1 VTEQPTS
8 DVTEQPT
15 TGRVPRA
22 RRSDGLR
29 TREAI
34 LEHAAR
40 LATVEGIEGLS
51 LGRLADEV
59 GISKSGLFAHFGSKE
74 ELQLATVETAG
85 RIFDDVVVAPALAA
99 PDGLARLTALTDG
112 FLQHVED
119 GVFPGG
125 CFFASVVAELAAH
138 PGPVRDSALVV
149 LANWDGLL
157 EQALEHARD
166 TGEIAAD
173 ADVQQLAFEIGGSL
187 LLANVQFVVLAE
199 PLPLERARRAIASRL
214 DAVRPA

>member
-1 VTEQPTS
+1 MSEQ
-8 DVTEQPT
+8 T
-15 TGRVPRA
+15 TAGRAPRA

-51 LGRLADEV
+51 LARLADDV
-59 GISKSGLFAHFGSKE
+59 GMSKSGLFAHFGSKE

-85 RIFDDVVVAPALAA
+85 RIFDEVVVAPAQAA

-112 FLQHVED
+112 FLRHVED

-125 CFFASVVAELAAH
+125 CFFASVVAELGAH

-149 LANWDGLL
+149 LANWEGLL
-157 EQALEHARD
+157 VQALERARAA
-166 TGEIAAD
+166 GEISSD
-173 ADVQQLAFEIGGSL
+173 ADVHQLAFEIGGSL
-187 LLANVQFVVLAE
+187 LLANVQFVVMAA
-199 PLPLERARRAIASRL
+199 PLPLERARRAITSRL
-214 DAVRPA
+214 DAVRTP

>member
-1 VTEQPTS
+1 MN
-8 DVTEQPT
+8 EQPT

-85 RIFDDVVVAPALAA
+85 RIFDDVVVVPARAA

-125 CFFASVVAELAAH
+125 CFFASVVAELGAH

-149 LANWDGLL
+149 LANWEGLL
-157 EQALEHARD
+157 VQALERARE
-166 TGEIAAD
+166 TGEIVAD

-187 LLANVQFVVLAE
+187 LLANVQFVVMAD
-199 PLPLERARRAIASRL
+199 PLPLERARRAIATRL

>member
-1 VTEQPTS
+1 VN
-8 DVTEQPT
+8 EQPT

-85 RIFDDVVVAPALAA
+85 RIFDDVVVVPARAA

-125 CFFASVVAELAAH
+125 CFFASVVAELGAH

-149 LANWDGLL
+149 LANWEGLL
-157 EQALEHARD
+157 VQALERARE
-166 TGEIAAD
+166 TGEIVAD

-187 LLANVQFVVLAE
+187 LLANVQFVVMAD
-199 PLPLERARRAIASRL
+199 PLPLERARRAIATRL